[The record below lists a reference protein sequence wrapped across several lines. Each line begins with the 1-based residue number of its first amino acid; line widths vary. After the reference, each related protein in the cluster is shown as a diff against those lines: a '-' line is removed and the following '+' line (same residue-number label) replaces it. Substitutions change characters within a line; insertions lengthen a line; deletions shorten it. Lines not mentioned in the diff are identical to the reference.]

1 MSGYPPPSCRQNQQS
16 PFLLALAL
24 ALVACG
30 PERPGNGGTGEPPST
45 VQPATTLEPT
55 IIAEPQSEEE
65 FSVDAGVGLEF
76 DPVSGR
82 LIIPEAGPPQP
93 RPLRAD
99 AKLPTDVI
107 LREEQAGVMLKAT
120 FVPRALPAAPLG
132 PEVNASGIEAA
143 AKLTAPVVAVT
154 LTAIGRMKILFESR
168 ALPLPYRSEIRARFE
183 RFGNLVFWPGSSRY
197 RILPPG
203 ALRTAL
209 GERRVDVTPL
219 VSGQK
224 SGLGEGTRLDQP
236 TRMFVLE
243 SPLGK
248 VRMEVASLP
257 ESGLG
262 GPLLCRALVELV
274 GIDPASPECK
284 PEEVPLFASIDWID
298 GHGIDFVVN
307 GFERRTDLSPGEA
320 LVPPPAATRSDDA
333 LPEATDGVYL
343 TREELA
349 AFRSQAIEVR
359 PADPASPPDGFI
371 AENGRDQQ
379 MILYLDGV
387 PVVSVPPLD
396 KRFIIGPLRG
406 RYVAQWRTF
415 LGDRIDEPTIV
426 ELPGILRSVAT
437 PVGADAGPP

>member
-1 MSGYPPPSCRQNQQS
+1 MDERRRF
-16 PFLLALAL
+16 FLGLAVT
-24 ALVACG
+24 LVALSGCG
-30 PERPGNGGTGEPPST
+30 PEGPGNGGTGEPPST
-45 VQPATTLEPT
+45 VQPATTLSPT
-55 IIAEPQSEEE
+55 VIAEPQSEEE
-65 FSVDAGVGLEF
+65 LPTDAGVGLEF

-99 AKLPTDVI
+99 AKLPTDV
-107 LREEQAGVMLKAT
+107 LQREEQAGVTMRAT
-120 FVPRALPAAPLG
+120 FAPRALPAAPLG
-132 PEVNASGIEAA
+132 PEVSAAGIEAA
-143 AKLTAPVVAVT
+143 AKLTAPTVAVT
-154 LTAIGRMKILFESR
+154 LTAIGRMKILFDSR
-168 ALPLPYRSEIRARFE
+168 ALPMPYRSEIRARYE
-183 RFGNLVFWPGSSRY
+183 RYGNLVFWPGSSRY

-203 ALRTAL
+203 SLRTAL

-219 VSGQK
+219 VPGQK
-224 SGLGEGTRLDQP
+224 SGTGTGTRLDQP
-236 TRMFVLE
+236 TRTFVLE

-248 VRMEVASLP
+248 VKMEVASLP

-262 GPLLCRALVELV
+262 GPLLCRALVELM
-274 GIDPASPECK
+274 GIDPATPECK
-284 PEEVPLFASIDWID
+284 PEEVPLFASIDWVD
-298 GHGIDFVVN
+298 GHGLDFVVT
-307 GFERRTDLSPGEA
+307 GLERRTDLSPGEA
-320 LVPPPAATRSDDA
+320 LVPPPGATRSEDA

-349 AFRSQAIEVR
+349 AFRSQAVDVH
-359 PADPASPPDGFI
+359 PADPSSPPDGFI

-426 ELPGILRSVAT
+426 ELPGILRSVAA
-437 PVGADAGPP
+437 PVGADAGTP